1 MKMYLEPSQTSKM
14 MPFVKIVNGFM
25 ALNISIKAL
34 SEMFDWVVKMPQKAS
49 KKLL

>member
-14 MPFVKIVNGFM
+14 KPFVKIVNGLM
-25 ALNISIKAL
+25 PLNISIKAL

>member
-14 MPFVKIVNGFM
+14 KPFVKIADGLM
-25 ALNISIKAL
+25 TLNISIKAL